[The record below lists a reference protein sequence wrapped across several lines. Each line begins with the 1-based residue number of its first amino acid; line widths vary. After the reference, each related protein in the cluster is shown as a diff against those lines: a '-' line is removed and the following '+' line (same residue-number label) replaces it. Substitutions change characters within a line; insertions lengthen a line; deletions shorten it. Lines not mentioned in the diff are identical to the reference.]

1 MHPRKILSL
10 LKFWRIKGK
19 KYILL
24 ALVVFFLVASY
35 FYILK
40 DIPSTATI
48 GSTSYPQSTKILDRN
63 GKLLYTIFTS
73 RNQTYVP
80 FKQIPNYVKNATI
93 ALEDK
98 DFYKHGAIDI
108 RGITRAFISTVFK
121 REIQG
126 GSTITQQLV
135 KTSLLTPERTISR
148 KIKEIFLAFIVES
161 VYSKDKIL
169 EMYLNQVPYGGT
181 AYGVEAASHVYFYK
195 TLEKLTLAESAFL
208 AALPEAPS
216 LYSPFGSR
224 PELGKTRQLEA
235 LRKMREQGYI

>member
-1 MHPRKILSL
+1 MRPRKILSL
-10 LKFWRIKGK
+10 LKFWKIKGK
-19 KYILL
+19 KYIVL
-24 ALVVFFLVASY
+24 ALIILFLIAAY

-48 GSTSYPQSTKILDRN
+48 GSTSYPQSTKIYDRK
-63 GKLLYTIFTS
+63 GELLYTIYTS

-80 FKQIPNYVKNATI
+80 FKQVPNHVKNATI

-108 RGITRAFISTVFK
+108 RGITRAFISTVFR
-121 REIQG
+121 REVQG

-135 KTSLLTPERTISR
+135 KNSLLTPERTISR
-148 KIKEIFLAFIVES
+148 KVKEIFLATIVES

-181 AYGVEAASHVYFYK
+181 AYGVEAASQVYF
-195 TLEKLTLAESAFL
+195 
-208 AALPEAPS
+208 
-216 LYSPFGSR
+216 
-224 PELGKTRQLEA
+224 GKPV
-235 LRKMREQGYI
+235 